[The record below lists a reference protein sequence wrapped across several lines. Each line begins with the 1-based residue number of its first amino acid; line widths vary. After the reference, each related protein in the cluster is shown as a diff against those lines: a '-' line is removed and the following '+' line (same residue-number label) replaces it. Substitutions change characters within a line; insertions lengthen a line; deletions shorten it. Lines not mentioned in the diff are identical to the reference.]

1 MKNIKR
7 NILLIL
13 LLTLT
18 TLSRSQNL
26 DKIGKKDMVTV
37 GGGLNYNGIFYA
49 ADGIPNRRPPY
60 SWFFNGN
67 LNINILDIS
76 LPFTYSYS
84 NLSSNYTQPFNMT
97 SCAPTYKWIKTYIG
111 YTSMNFSNYTLAGH
125 IFLGGGIDLTP
136 KNWKISAMYGRL
148 NKAVEYDAVTQSDAL
163 MSYKRIGY
171 GAKVGYEKNGHAL
184 SLVYFSAKDDPT
196 SLHFIPQNT
205 SVLPQENT
213 VVSVGGKTK
222 IAKLFTLEA
231 EYALSGLTRNI
242 QSDVFSSP
250 DQKNPLPLIFNPKS
264 TSQFF
269 AAYKSSIGFSKNI
282 FSLNFNYE
290 HIDPDYKTLGAYF
303 FNNDLENI
311 TLAPSL
317 RLFKGKL
324 NLSANSGFQH
334 NNLDKS
340 KFSTNKR
347 VITSGNISYAPTQ
360 KLILNATYSNFTS
373 YTRVRPI
380 TDPYYQKS
388 PADTLSFYQ
397 LSQNANA
404 SATYNFGRN
413 SLKHTFMLVGSY
425 QVSNQKQGTTTA
437 PAMTVLN
444 GNFNYNLT
452 FVKSKI
458 SAGLIYNYNQVKSF
472 VNTTTYMG
480 PGITLGKSF
489 MKNTLRFSLAN
500 IFNQSFTNSNVTA
513 LILSERASLS
523 YSPKTNKKYG
533 KPSVS
538 INAMYTNKF
547 KTTQQV
553 KEFKEFTGTVNL
565 SYSF

>member
-1 MKNIKR
+1 MPNKNY
-7 NILLIL
+7 IL
-13 LLTLT
+13 LLFLLT
-18 TLSRSQNL
+18 IAGISKSQNL

-37 GGGLNYNGIFYA
+37 GGGLNYNGIIYA

-67 LNINILDIS
+67 LNINILDVS

-148 NKAVEYDAVTQSDAL
+148 NKAIEYDAITQSDAL
-163 MSYKRIGY
+163 MSYKRMGY
-171 GAKVGYEKNGHAL
+171 GAKVGYEKDGHAIN
-184 SLVYFSAKDDPT
+184 LVYFSAKDDPA

-231 EYALSGLTRNI
+231 EYALSGMTRNI
-242 QSDVFSSP
+242 QSDAFSSP

-269 AAYKSSIGFSKNI
+269 AAYKSSLGFSKNI
-282 FSLNFNYE
+282 FSLNLNYE

-317 RLFKGKL
+317 RLLKGKL
-324 NLSANSGFQH
+324 NLSVNSGFQH

-347 VITSGNISYAPTQ
+347 IITSGNISYAPTQ

-404 SATYNFGRN
+404 SATYNFGN
-413 SLKHTFMLVGSY
+413 TSLKHTFMIVGSY
-425 QVSNQKQGTTTA
+425 QVSNQKQGNTTA

-444 GNFNYNLT
+444 GNLNYNLT

-458 SAGLIYNYNQVKSF
+458 STGLTYNYNQVKSF
-472 VNTTTYMG
+472 VSTNTYMG

-500 IFNQSFTNSNVTA
+500 IFNQSFTNSDVTA
-513 LILSERASLS
+513 LVLSERASLS
-523 YSPKTNKKYG
+523 YSPKTSKKYG
-533 KPSVS
+533 KSSVS

-553 KEFKEFTGTVNL
+553 KSFEEFTGTVNL